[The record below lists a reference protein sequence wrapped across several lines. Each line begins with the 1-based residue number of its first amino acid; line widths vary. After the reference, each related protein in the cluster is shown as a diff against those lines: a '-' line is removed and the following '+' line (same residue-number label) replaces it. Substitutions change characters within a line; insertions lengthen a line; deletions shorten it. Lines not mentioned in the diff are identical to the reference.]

1 MPRLPWLLLA
11 ALPASALPA
20 AAFAQVPTQAAVP
33 EAVKVLVSEAF
44 PERRAVGRAMLSESF
59 DPNLRVSERSSLSV
73 TFLSGNS
80 SYRNAFG
87 YFTFRNDGG
96 AVKVLERGWVFP
108 AEGEAP
114 KAGDTAALRD
124 ATGQVRYFEPG
135 TQVGFF
141 LVADGA
147 RQGAL
152 SLSGL
157 PSVDPKEN
165 AEVAAGL
172 FTTVDALN
180 PEASEKPAQARHVA
194 MVQAPGVAGFLGGAP
209 LMLVGFEDLR
219 RDRGSD
225 EDFNDLVFV
234 VRGEHAGTLSQTP
247 VLSTGL
253 GKGTDDV
260 FPADPDR
267 AGIHRVPLTG
277 MAPVQG
283 LSVHGAE
290 EDVTTPR
297 GLVRD
302 VSLTFE
308 RAPGAGAATLL
319 VPLPAHARGTV
330 RLERFVGALAA
341 AREPERRL
349 ESLVQ
354 TAKDGAQTL
363 ALDELF
369 TGDAAQAEAVRVVIA
384 FDEAQALPVAEGK
397 GAVAWKL
404 SVLAPTRAAGTA
416 RLFAPRA
423 WTLLPGR

>member
-1 MPRLPWLLLA
+1 MPRLPHLPWLLLA
-11 ALPASALPA
+11 VLPAP
-20 AAFAQVPTQAAVP
+20 AFAEAKAAAAVP
-33 EAVKVLVSEAF
+33 EAVRALVGEAF

-59 DPNLRVSERSSLSV
+59 DPNLRVSERSSLTV

-96 AVKVLERGWVFP
+96 VVKVLERGWVFP
-108 AEGEAP
+108 REGDAAKP
-114 KAGDTAALRD
+114 GDTAPLRD

-147 RQGAL
+147 RLA
-152 SLSGL
+152 SLDLTAL
-157 PSVDPKEN
+157 PSADPKQN
-165 AEVAAGL
+165 AAVAAGL

-180 PEASEKPAQARHVA
+180 PEATEKPALARHVA
-194 MVQAPGVAGFLGGAP
+194 MVQAPGVPGFLGGAP

-219 RDRGSD
+219 RDKGSD

-234 VRGEHAGTLSQTP
+234 VRGEHAGTLAQTP
-247 VLSTGL
+247 VLATGG
-253 GKGTDDV
+253 GKGADDA
-260 FPADPDR
+260 FPSDPDR
-267 AGIHRVPLTG
+267 TGIHRVPSTG
-277 MAPVQG
+277 MTGVPG
-283 LSVHGAE
+283 LGVHGAE
-290 EDVTTPR
+290 EDVTTTR

-308 RAPGAGAATLL
+308 RAAGSGAATLL

-330 RLERFVGALAA
+330 RVERFVGAADAL
-341 AREPERRL
+341 REPERRL
-349 ESLVQ
+349 ESLAQ

-369 TGDAAQAEAVRVVIA
+369 TGDAAQPEAVRVVIT

-404 SVLAPTRAAGTA
+404 QSVLAPSKAPVAA